1 MKNLFLVVVFIF
13 CAIKT
18 NAQIIEATPTI
29 PTNEYI
35 DLLTEKFIIP
45 DSIKQRYANADLN
58 LTIVLT
64 ITKEGSVFNPRIKND
79 SLQLTSNLK
88 KAFETLP
95 KWNPKTENGNAITA
109 LKVFN
114 LAIFIPDTKNN
125 ITANA
130 KPVDGIEN
138 FYRQFIRKFNIP
150 HQINKDEIK
159 IRVGL
164 FIKKDGSISNIV
176 ILESNEPD
184 LNKEVIRVL
193 KTMPNWQ
200 PTLKNG
206 LPIDTFHVL
215 PIMIKVR
222 NQKDLDY
229 YNRQFQQ

>member
-45 DSIKQRYANADLN
+45 DSIKQKYANADLN

-109 LKVFN
+109 LKAFN

-125 ITANA
+125 ITTNA
-130 KPVDGIEN
+130 KPVDGNEN
-138 FYRQFIRKFNIP
+138 FYRQFIRKFNVP
-150 HQINKDEIK
+150 YQINQDEIK
-159 IRVGL
+159 ILVR
-164 FIKKDGSISNIV
+164 FIIEKDGSISNIA
-176 ILESNEPD
+176 ILGSNEPK
-184 LNKEVIRVL
+184 LNNEVIRVL
-193 KTMPNWQ
+193 KTMPKWK
-200 PTLKNG
+200 PATANG
-206 LPIDTFHVL
+206 LPVRSDFKF

-229 YNRQFQQ
+229 YKKQFLQ